1 MTHDELN
8 EGIEKAENWFRQL
21 PNLTDEL
28 VEAFIEEGFLS
39 YDDLTFL
46 EPAQLGRAGWH
57 TEEQAEEIVAFAE
70 EGSERV
76 EEETRLAKEA
86 EAEARAHAV
95 VEQASRPGAGP
106 GELFTSESPAPAAP
120 AKPTLESLFGPDL
133 PANPKRHSAPSK
145 FLVMPPAPERNKP
158 RQRRMSR

>member
-1 MTHDELN
+1 
-8 EGIEKAENWFRQL
+8 
-21 PNLTDEL
+21 

-46 EPAQLGRAGWH
+46 EPGQLAELAGI
-57 TEEQAEEIVAFAE
+57 TEEQAEELVAFAE

-95 VEQASRPGAGP
+95 VEQASRPSAD
-106 GELFTSESPAPAAP
+106 PAPAAP

-133 PANPKRHSAPSK
+133 PSEPEETLSAEQVFGDAARSGEK
-145 FLVMPPAPERNKP
+145 QAEAKEDE
-158 RQRRMSR
+158 